1 MPGSA
6 SVATGRLARISYIL
20 GSEPSPGDQLLLHPV
35 ADLDVPD
42 VGTFHGG
49 ARMSDTR
56 PRVWLISLSAR
67 LMGPRMCP
75 ILARR
80 GHSPPGRFL
89 AEVRAA
95 GLGNKD
101 LTTATDSQLLN
112 IGTDECGALSA
123 ANGNGI
129 AGYSRLID
137 SLMKT
142 ARNRPHTRQRS
153 CWTRPSGAFARRTA
167 TCPHL
172 VHRDGLTAH
181 AVDAPLASAGGRS
194 QVLRGCGRRHGMSP

>member
-1 MPGSA
+1 MSTRITNRGSHRLRGA
-6 SVATGRLARISYIL
+6 GVSRMRRRQHTGRAH
-20 GSEPSPGDQLLLHPV
+20 GSSHH
-35 ADLDVPD
+35 
-42 VGTFHGG
+42 GTRDGHGC
-49 ARMSDTR
+49 AAR
-56 PRVWLISLSAR
+56 PR
-67 LMGPRMCP
+67 
-75 ILARR
+75 
-80 GHSPPGRFL
+80 RFL

>member
-80 GHSPPGRFL
+80 GHSP
-89 AEVRAA
+89 
-95 GLGNKD
+95 
-101 LTTATDSQLLN
+101 
-112 IGTDECGALSA
+112 
-123 ANGNGI
+123 
-129 AGYSRLID
+129 
-137 SLMKT
+137 
-142 ARNRPHTRQRS
+142 
-153 CWTRPSGAFARRTA
+153 
-167 TCPHL
+167 
-172 VHRDGLTAH
+172 
-181 AVDAPLASAGGRS
+181 GGRS
-194 QVLRGCGRRHGMSP
+194 CGSMKRQRCCHRCGPSRCAGPLLPDGFGQWLCAAFMEMASPPSRTRRHMEQSQVDDHHAEH